1 MPIYEYKGEQYEMAT
16 EDRAEAKSRILGY
29 LAKQSA
35 QAAPQQEAPA
45 QQAAPAAKRD
55 LTLGETATGI
65 GASLVKGTGSLIKQ
79 PGQLYGLATGAIKD
93 PEFSKTGVQ
102 RFGTFLEELGEEKK
116 PAEFK
121 RRQKETQ
128 RKAEEAEKTGGQLS
142 GFGTQFSEVMKD
154 PVQLGGFLA
163 ETLPSQ
169 IPTILAAMVPGA
181 GPALALEVRTLQAA
195 AQAATT
201 VAAKQAAEKAL
212 GEAVKKATASA
223 VKRGAATAVG
233 TGAIQQ
239 GTDIGAG
246 SYEEIYKYL
255 ISKGASP
262 ESAAEQAINKARAAG
277 LTGAALSLLVSRL
290 PGAQAMERALAG
302 EKGKLGR
309 VGGAALGIIKESPS
323 EMLEEGGGKVAQNIA
338 MQQVD
343 PTRDAF
349 KGVGATA
356 ASAAIGAGVLSGTVG
371 ALTSGGSKE
380 QQTEQTQTGTT
391 PPPPPGSTT
400 TQEGTTA
407 ETQATE
413 DAAVEQLMETK
424 GYTESQARRIVKSKT
439 APAAKETT
447 SEIEETAPTAE
458 GTKAGRGKKEL
469 PLPTKIPDW
478 PDAALQSTLDFQ
490 MGKPEGQRNLP
501 LVQAVQAEIEK
512 RAATQGETQG
522 EANAGQPITTP
533 SGTSTEVAG
542 GANQEPTTTG
552 AGAGQRSAVVSTQS
566 DAINADGREAA
577 QSTPIVGKKGAVI
590 PSPNKGE
597 NPIASAGFK
606 TLEEDNNL
614 SENLVGAT
622 MITGMDVSSRNQ
634 GAGTRLL
641 NAITNWADTNNKT
654 LALVPA
660 AAPDSALG
668 GLTQE
673 QLKAWYARNGFEDR
687 VDYMVR
693 PPKKTENPVDE
704 NAVPTEVVEED
715 NAPQTLEQIAQK
727 ISDDQTAKD
736 EEKQKRQRA
745 PGGGR
750 KPDAP
755 EVKAAKAAQ
764 PKAANTTT
772 PDRRFSKNKGSLLNQ
787 LDAANVPLDEGSFA
801 DEESLAQAQ
810 EDQRAKKAYVIN
822 QLLDIEEAN
831 KGTALGL
838 RVKKTLND
846 RTKISQKEI
855 DKVKKGREVRKKTDL
870 KGELKSSAP
879 LANRKS
885 VGKVDAGFSKATN
898 AAQALTQVIKT
909 GNAFQ
914 RFLARRLRP
923 FVAGVKFVVVE
934 QGDPTPERLQSG
946 VNAEAWDRALGVFIQ
961 DGKEKIVYVR
971 GASFGNDQG
980 VNNITVLHEMLHAA
994 TNQKLELGMLASVRG
1009 FSSDAKITRF
1019 TEELN
1024 SLAKFAQDVYNDA
1037 VQKNVQ
1043 LPANVRDVI
1052 EATQTIDE
1060 QTGETRLEIFTNPKE
1075 FLAYGMSDPDFQA
1088 FLNALPGR
1096 NENGFSRFVRA
1107 ILNVLGLGND
1117 NFTALAELIN
1127 VTDKLLSA
1135 RKTPTMRLVETGMPS
1150 EPSLSAKKPSKE
1162 DDKIAA
1168 EWNRAK
1174 EEFKKSQAS
1183 TKFKNRT
1190 AQEKLI
1196 AGLSG
1201 KEASALTSV
1210 AEARKWIRNK
1220 INGPLQRMRRQA
1232 FAALPSM
1239 DVLGEF
1245 ANAAAR
1251 DTPPPIDT
1259 VPNAPQGARYGSYTE
1274 GKGWKLL
1281 DAKGKPILD
1290 VNGEAE
1296 YVKGT
1301 EFNYITDAA
1310 NMILDMAG
1318 AKKALDTNTD
1328 NLIKQVKDVF
1338 NTDPTMPDKL
1348 AAMLY
1353 ISTNSGYNPSLDND
1367 IRIEEADTM
1376 YKDLG
1381 PEGQVL
1387 YKAVLEHYKD
1397 RGDLY
1402 LQLLQDN
1409 LDNMGIDED
1418 SKSNAA
1424 AVLRKMFEGDN
1435 RADTYA
1441 PLVRDE
1447 GPYWLTVGKD
1457 EGTNRKEFYIYNDM
1471 TTRDADRARIIA
1483 ERGNVETAV
1492 GDSLADLRTSV
1503 LESSSLLRE
1512 MFDAIDSM
1520 QVKSGENGV
1529 DIGKYKESLKDAI
1542 YQSYL
1547 DLMPEKSF
1555 RQRFKHREGYAG
1567 YSTDVVRNIASADS
1581 RMNSQLSKLE
1591 YAQQL
1596 RNIVSSAQDNVRDR
1610 RDMQPYATELRERV
1624 DAVLIPP
1631 ADKGF
1636 IGRAADAALG
1646 AVGAVVFRYF
1656 LTGLSAP
1663 VLQLISIGTSGMP
1676 ILYGNYKTG
1685 GIDVTMEVIKSVG
1698 SNPGY
1703 MSRLTGEDAK
1713 AMKALRANALY
1724 STTMANDI
1732 YEQRT
1737 KSVNSFIKQEGKEA
1751 QYYAQRA
1758 GRAADVVIGGVL
1770 NEAEKLSRE
1779 VIFLAAYRL
1788 GRNEQNN
1795 LSEAESIAKAL
1806 SSVREAFG
1814 DYSKGNKPLWMQSEL
1829 GKAAFAFKSFALLM
1843 TSQTWGNLY
1852 KALPGL
1858 NKEGKKEA
1866 IKKLSGIMLATSVVA
1881 GTQGVPIIGTVVGA
1895 FLYGLAAAG
1904 LMDDESEDAELRRTN
1919 PKQWFRSI
1927 WMPNNLPNIEIG
1939 GAKLYDI
1946 IDRGLVNTML
1956 GFDTASRLQVDDIW
1970 IQEDLKVHKTTFD
1983 AVKETISKFLFSPQF
1998 SLVQKISNAIDAN
2011 EKGDTQKTLESAMPK
2026 VVTDVAKSMRYAE
2039 KGVEFQGSQVIE
2051 PGNLSTLAIVMQALG
2066 FSPDKV
2072 TVLQKQLMV
2081 ANQVKNTIAA
2091 KKDLLYD
2098 QIEVAL
2104 SKETAEGDAE
2114 AERLMDIGVEE
2125 FDAKYPSHAITGK
2138 ELNAAM
2144 LAREKARDKAVAGF
2158 KGSKKDMEAVA
2169 PLLERMVERA
2179 EGK

>member
-255 ISKGASP
+255 IKQGATP
-262 ESAAEQAINKARAAG
+262 ELAAEQAINKARAAG

-323 EMLEEGGGKVAQNIA
+323 EMLEEGGGKIAQNIA

-577 QSTPIVGKKGAVI
+577 QSTPIVE
-590 PSPNKGE
+590 SPVELSREEKL
-597 NPIASAGFK
+597 K
-606 TLEEDNNL
+606 TATDAELEEAKTKIGGSDISYL
-614 SENLVGAT
+614 SVDKIQAE
-622 MITGMDVSSRNQ
+622 I
-634 GAGTRLL
+634 
-641 NAITNWADTNNKT
+641 
-654 LALVPA
+654 
-660 AAPDSALG
+660 
-668 GLTQE
+668 
-673 QLKAWYARNGFEDR
+673 DR
-687 VDYMVR
+687 R
-693 PPKKTENPVDE
+693 KTENPVDQE
-704 NAVPTEVVEED
+704 AAPTEVIEEN
-715 NAPQTLEQIAQK
+715 NAPETLEQIAQK

-831 KGTALGL
+831 RGTALGL

-1259 VPNAPQGARYGSYTE
+1259 VPDAPQGARYGSYTE

-1301 EFNYITDAA
+1301 EFSYITDAA

-1381 PEGQVL
+1381 PEGQAL